1 MLNFKEWLYLIE
13 QAGNGFA
20 YVGNAI
26 IIPSAH
32 GDKPGSTKVTPPPDD
47 TAKEYAKNICAQYG
61 YWYEGK
67 GEEGQFGNGP
77 EKSYCET
84 FLGVQKPINKGSY
97 DDHITMTGFY
107 AGVPTFSSVKANWS
121 QNSQKIDFQN
131 SNTIGD
137 ALKSALANGAG
148 TFAKGN
154 ENKKLSDAEIKQILA
169 VVREVFPKFQT
180 QKFQTPNKAAEFK
193 QWLLVAEKFMWERK
207 GNALHA
213 LGDAAE
219 KEREIQIVQ
228 FAKANG
234 GLLFLGADHFPRLQ
248 GVTWTPPQG
257 AGMNQQQVSGVPQM
271 QSPPQATGANQQ
283 QMPQMQSQQQIVQ
296 QS

>member
-32 GDKPGSTKVTPPPDD
+32 GDKPGTTKIAPPSDNI
-47 TAKEYAKNICAQYG
+47 AKEYAKNICEKYG
-61 YWYEGK
+61 YRYEGI

-77 EKSYCET
+77 EKSYLEKV
-84 FLGVQKPINKGSY
+84 LGVQNPKNNGSY
-97 DDHITMTGFY
+97 DDDVTMPGFH
-107 AGVPTFSSVKANWS
+107 AGVPVFSSVKANWDT
-121 QNSQKIDFQN
+121 NSPKIDFQN

-137 ALKSALANGAG
+137 ALRSALANGAG
-148 TFAKGN
+148 TFANKGV
-154 ENKKLSDAEIKQILA
+154 NKKLSDAEIKQIFD
-169 VVREVFPKFQT
+169 VVREVFPDFEQQEFKGD
-180 QKFQTPNKAAEFK
+180 KAAEFK
-193 QWLLVAEKFMWERK
+193 QWLLQAENKMWEEK
-207 GNALHA
+207 GNTLSV

-219 KEREIQIVQ
+219 KNREDQIVP
-228 FAKANG
+228 FAKKNG

-271 QSPPQATGANQQ
+271 QSQPQATGANKQ

>member
-1 MLNFKEWLYLIE
+1 MLNFKEWLYLFE
-13 QAGNGFA
+13 QATSGFA

-32 GDKPGSTKVTPPPDD
+32 GAKPGTTKITPPPDD
-47 TAKEYAKNICAQYG
+47 ITKEYAKNICSKYG

-67 GEEGQFGNGP
+67 GEEGKFGNGP
-77 EKSYCET
+77 EKTYCET
-84 FLGVQKPINKGSY
+84 VLGVQNPKNNGSY
-97 DDHITMTGFY
+97 DDSITMTGHY

-137 ALKSALANGAG
+137 ALRSALANGAG
-148 TFAKGN
+148 TFAKNGENIKLN
-154 ENKKLSDAEIKQILA
+154 EPEIKQIFA
-169 VVREVFPKFQT
+169 VVRDVFPYFQT
-180 QKFQTPNKAAEFK
+180 QKFQYTNKAAEFK

-228 FAKANG
+228 FAKTNG
-234 GLLFLGADHFPRLQ
+234 GFLFLGADHFPRLQ
-248 GVTWTPPQG
+248 GVSWTTPQSTKQF
-257 AGMNQQQVSGVPQM
+257 ANVS
-271 QSPPQATGANQQ
+271 
-283 QMPQMQSQQQIVQ
+283 
-296 QS
+296 

>member
-1 MLNFKEWLYLIE
+1 
-13 QAGNGFA
+13 
-20 YVGNAI
+20 
-26 IIPSAH
+26 
-32 GDKPGSTKVTPPPDD
+32 
-47 TAKEYAKNICAQYG
+47 
-61 YWYEGK
+61 
-67 GEEGQFGNGP
+67 
-77 EKSYCET
+77 
-84 FLGVQKPINKGSY
+84 
-97 DDHITMTGFY
+97 MTGFY

-154 ENKKLSDAEIKQILA
+154 ENKKLSDAEIKQIFA